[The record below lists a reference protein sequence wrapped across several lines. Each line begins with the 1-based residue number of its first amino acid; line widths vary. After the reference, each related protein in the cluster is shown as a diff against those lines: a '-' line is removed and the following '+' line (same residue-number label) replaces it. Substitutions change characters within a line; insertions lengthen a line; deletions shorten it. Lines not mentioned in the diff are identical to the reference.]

1 MNESFSTGQIAKYC
15 GVHLRTVIRWIE
27 QGYLKGYKLPGRGN
41 NRVLKAEFLAFLTRN
56 QMPVP
61 AELISR
67 EKRVLV
73 VEDDEEMA
81 NAITRVMRRD
91 GWHVLHAR
99 DGFQAGL
106 ALGDASINLITLDLM
121 MPGMDGFSVLEVL
134 ASKPELSKIPV
145 LVLSGCGDEQLQ
157 KAKTMGADAILAKP
171 FDNQRLL
178 AVANRLADVAGND

>member
-41 NRVLKAEFLAFLTRN
+41 NRVLKEEFLAFLTRN

-61 AELISR
+61 QELLSR

-91 GWHVLHAR
+91 GWHIIHAR

-106 ALGDASINLITLDLM
+106 ALADTKVNLITLDLM

-134 ASKPELSKIPV
+134 TNNPELSKIPV
-145 LVLSGCGDEQLQ
+145 LVLSGCNEEQLQ
-157 KAKTMGADAILAKP
+157 KAKAMGAGAILAKP

-178 AVANRLADVAGND
+178 AVANSLVDITVND